1 MPDDPVTL
9 IRSALEAAARLTDP
23 AGRELDARDPATVDA
38 LMGFL
43 HDDIEFHED
52 ARFPEA
58 GVYRGV
64 DAVRGY
70 WTGFTENFDRFTF
83 VLEDVVPAGPASA
96 LVLLQICARGRAS
109 GAIDETA
116 QPGSA
121 RSPATGPSRS
131 TPFSIART
139 PSRSRSAPSCLLCP
153 LLSIRCDSARRVRVA
168 DTPAG

>member
-109 GAIDETA
+109 GAIDET
-116 QPGSA
+116 
-121 RSPATGPSRS
+121 
-131 TPFSIART
+131 
-139 PSRSRSAPSCLLCP
+139 RSAWLC
-153 LLSIRCDSARRVRVA
+153 AVA
-168 DTPAG
+168 GDRAVAIHAFLDREDAFAFAQRA